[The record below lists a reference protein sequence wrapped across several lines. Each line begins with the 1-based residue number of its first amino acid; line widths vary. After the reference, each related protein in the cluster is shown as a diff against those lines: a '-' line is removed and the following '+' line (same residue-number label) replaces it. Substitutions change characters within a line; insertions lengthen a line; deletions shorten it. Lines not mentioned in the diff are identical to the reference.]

1 MVAEAGKGKLTCS
14 LFLARDLHCEK
25 QSTKHHPSSEPTS
38 FGYSHPSLWIFC
50 YYSHSIM
57 MFAALCRCS
66 RKRATPISRDPAKT
80 ERGMARVISY

>member
-38 FGYSHPSLWIFC
+38 FGYSHPSLLDLLLLQSL
-50 YYSHSIM
+50 YYDVRSAVSV
-57 MFAALCRCS
+57 
-66 RKRATPISRDPAKT
+66 P
-80 ERGMARVISY
+80 